1 MDSTT
6 SMLCERPKVHF
17 GGTQEW
23 TFQDTETQLSK
34 NSVTKEMTKE
44 NDGPN
49 DYSIFK
55 GKVFSG
61 YLLKEYTTGEG
72 LVEAYGQDA
81 LDTLGEYLERDLD
94 LVIEHITLH
103 GKYASYY
110 MDYRFE
116 KKHLSHLN
124 LLKGILHLINLQS
137 RMNNLLDQ
145 VVQGHFAA

>member
-1 MDSTT
+1 
-6 SMLCERPKVHF
+6 
-17 GGTQEW
+17 
-23 TFQDTETQLSK
+23 
-34 NSVTKEMTKE
+34 
-44 NDGPN
+44 
-49 DYSIFK
+49 
-55 GKVFSG
+55 
-61 YLLKEYTTGEG
+61 KEYTTGEG

-94 LVIEHITLH
+94 DVIEHIKCH

-110 MDYRFE
+110 MDYRYE
-116 KKHLSHLN
+116 HKHLSHLN

>member
-1 MDSTT
+1 MTSTT

-23 TFQDTETQLSK
+23 IFQDTDTQLNQK
-34 NSVTKEMTKE
+34 SVTKEMTKD

-49 DYSIFK
+49 DYTIFK

-61 YLLKEYTTGEG
+61 YLLKQYKTGEG
-72 LVEAYGQDA
+72 LVKAYGQDA
-81 LDTLGEYLERDLD
+81 LDALGEYLERDLD
-94 LVIEHITLH
+94 LVIERIKCHDT
-103 GKYASYY
+103 YASYY

-116 KKHLSHLN
+116 TKHLGHLN
-124 LLKGILHLINLQS
+124 LLKGILQIINLQS

>member
-1 MDSTT
+1 
-6 SMLCERPKVHF
+6 MLCERPKVHF

-23 TFQDTETQLSK
+23 AFNESEIHLGR
-34 NSVTKEMTKE
+34 NSLTKELTKD

-49 DYSIFK
+49 DYTIFK

-61 YLLKEYTTGEG
+61 YILKQYTTGEG

-81 LDTLGEYLERDLD
+81 LDALGEYLERDLD
-94 LVIEHITLH
+94 LAIEHIKTH
-103 GKYASYY
+103 SKYASYY

-116 KKHLSHLN
+116 KQHLGHLD
-124 LLKGILHLINLQS
+124 LLKGILQLINLES

-145 VVQGHFAA
+145 VAQGHVAA

>member
-1 MDSTT
+1 MTSTT
-6 SMLCERPKVHF
+6 SMLCERPKVQF

-23 TFQDTETQLSK
+23 TFQDTETQLNRK
-34 NSVTKEMTKE
+34 SVTKELTKE

-61 YLLKEYTTGEG
+61 YLMKRYKTGEG

-94 LVIEHITLH
+94 LVIERIKCH

-116 KKHLSHLN
+116 HKHLGHLN
-124 LLKGILHLINLQS
+124 LLKGILQLINLES

-145 VVQGHFAA
+145 VAQGHVAA

>member
-1 MDSTT
+1 MTSTT
-6 SMLCERPKVHF
+6 SMLCDKPKVHF

-23 TFQDTETQLSK
+23 AFNESEIHLGR
-34 NSVTKEMTKE
+34 NSLTKELTKD

-61 YLLKEYTTGEG
+61 YLLKKYTTGEG

-94 LVIEHITLH
+94 LVIEHIKCH
-103 GKYASYY
+103 DKYASYY
-110 MDYRFE
+110 MDYRFDRT
-116 KKHLSHLN
+116 HLDHLDI
-124 LLKGILHLINLQS
+124 LKGILHLINLQS

-145 VVQGHFAA
+145 VVQGHVSA